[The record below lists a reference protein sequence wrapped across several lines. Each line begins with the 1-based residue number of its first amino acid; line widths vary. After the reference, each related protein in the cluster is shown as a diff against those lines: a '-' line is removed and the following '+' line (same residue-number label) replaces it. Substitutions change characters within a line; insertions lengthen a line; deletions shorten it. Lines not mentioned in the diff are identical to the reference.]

1 MSGIVKQ
8 YHQKY
13 SEDKVF
19 ETVWTQLEDENV
31 IDGKD
36 EFVFMYDYNDIMMDT
51 AYYAYLHKMSQNSFY
66 YARTIYDEIDA
77 TIEEWS
83 GEFLKGNLDSS
94 VVYVFRNED
103 YTKEYDEVVKNKN
116 ANKYELPEHIVITVD
131 K

>member
-1 MSGIVKQ
+1 MFGNNTSSVLSYSGKFIVP
-8 YHQKY
+8 
-13 SEDKVF
+13 KV
-19 ETVWTQLEDENV
+19 TVDSKGAV
-31 IDGKD
+31 
-36 EFVFMYDYNDIMMDT
+36 T
-51 AYYAYLHKMSQNSFY
+51 A
-66 YARTIYDEIDA
+66 
-77 TIEEWS
+77 IEEWS